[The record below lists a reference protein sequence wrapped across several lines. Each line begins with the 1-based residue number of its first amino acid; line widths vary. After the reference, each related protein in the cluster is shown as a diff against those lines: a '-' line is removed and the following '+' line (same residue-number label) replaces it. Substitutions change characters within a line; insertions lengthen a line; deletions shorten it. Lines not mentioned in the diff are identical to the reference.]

1 MIEAIDLL
9 IDEIDAVKSEI
20 TSYKRSVVYYK
31 IALTDGSF
39 YLVTFILKKRLFRYR
54 IKYIFVE
61 QIDSDEY
68 LDLG

>member
-1 MIEAIDLL
+1 MIDIAELLIEEIEAVKP
-9 IDEIDAVKSEI
+9 EII
-20 TSYKRSVVYYK
+20 RYKRSVVYYK